1 MENSITKQ
9 TTELIAR
16 DFGLEIGEEPLTEE
30 QLFDLLANEVAYMI
44 EHRLDFL
51 LSLMYRLDV
60 KEQAIR
66 KALAPDAPEIANIG
80 LAKLI
85 LQRQK
90 DRIFTKLK
98 YKQEPLKGADED
110 FSF

>member
-1 MENSITKQ
+1 M
-9 TTELIAR
+9 
-16 DFGLEIGEEPLTEE
+16 
-30 QLFDLLANEVAYMI
+30 
-44 EHRLDFL
+44 
-51 LSLMYRLDV
+51 
-60 KEQAIR
+60 EQAIR